1 MYHHQLITH
10 TTSFRCQQVFT
21 DNVTQSTQDAAD
33 IVLVIDD
40 SGSMNR
46 EHEWLL
52 IMIPLLEQV
61 LIDAGDSTSPPLLP
75 LSPLSTN
82 SFSPS
87 LGLLHGQVNVLYI
100 GNNI

>member
-1 MYHHQLITH
+1 MG
-10 TTSFRCQQVFT
+10 CQQVFT

-61 LIDAGDSTSPPLLP
+61 LIEAGDSNSSLFFTTHLSLSLHPPSLP
-75 LSPLSTN
+75 LP
-82 SFSPS
+82 PS
-87 LGLLHGQVNVLYI
+87 LLSLFIVWLNELVANAG
-100 GNNI
+100 